1 MTIDYEKLLSLIRQ
15 MMDYY
20 SIPGMALGIITP
32 GKVHTE
38 GFGIR
43 DGAGHLFLPDT
54 ISGIGSCSKSM
65 TAFAVMKLAEKGL
78 LDIDEPV
85 ASYIPGFALWDEA
98 ASRQVTL
105 RDMLCHR
112 TGVGGHDG
120 AWPDNSISR
129 VDYLKR
135 LKYLEPN
142 APFRSLAQ
150 YSNVMYAA
158 IGGIMEAVSG
168 KKWETLLREEIFE
181 PLGMDRT
188 FCLMDEAASDEN
200 CAMPFRWNRGL
211 HEIPRWNIDQA
222 GPCGS
227 VMSSAE
233 DMVKWIS
240 LHMEGGKKEG
250 AYLLSPSDFMEMHR
264 PQILMDY
271 PYVRGGRSLGYGFG
285 WRVMEYHGALVQQHT
300 GKIEGYSAFQFYIP
314 SLSSGAVYL
323 QNLHAPDNPLIF
335 ALQGFLLDA
344 FLGREEEDWY
354 GMYTEKGKSHA
365 PEDMYHHLEFDC
377 LPKSSARGPLSHE
390 TKDYRGTYFHPGY
403 GTFRVTEREGRFYLQ
418 EREVKDRP
426 MTHLYYDTFSVDNVK
441 EDTDL
446 YRLPLTFYADDA
458 GDIAGFH
465 LLMEPKVHPLCFKKV
480 EMV

>member
-1 MTIDYEKLLSLIRQ
+1 
-15 MMDYY
+15 
-20 SIPGMALGIITP
+20 
-32 GKVHTE
+32 
-38 GFGIR
+38 
-43 DGAGHLFLPDT
+43 
-54 ISGIGSCSKSM
+54 M
-65 TAFAVMKLAEKGL
+65 TAFAVMRLAEKGL

-98 ASRQVTL
+98 SSRQVTL

-271 PYVRGGRSLGYGFG
+271 PHVRGGRSLGYGFG

-323 QNLHAPDNPLIF
+323 QNLHAPDNPLI
-335 ALQGFLLDA
+335 LPCRDSCWMPS
-344 FLGREEEDWY
+344 LGGKRRT
-354 GMYTEKGKSHA
+354 GMACTRKKENPMPPRICTIIWSLTVCRRAA
-365 PEDMYHHLEFDC
+365 PGGLC
-377 LPKSSARGPLSHE
+377 
-390 TKDYRGTYFHPGY
+390 
-403 GTFRVTEREGRFYLQ
+403 
-418 EREVKDRP
+418 P
-426 MTHLYYDTFSVDNVK
+426 MRRRITGAPISIPATAPS
-441 EDTDL
+441 
-446 YRLPLTFYADDA
+446 
-458 GDIAGFH
+458 G
-465 LLMEPKVHPLCFKKV
+465 
-480 EMV
+480 

>member
-142 APFRSLAQ
+142 APLPQ
-150 YSNVMYAA
+150 
-158 IGGIMEAVSG
+158 
-168 KKWETLLREEIFE
+168 
-181 PLGMDRT
+181 P
-188 FCLMDEAASDEN
+188 
-200 CAMPFRWNRGL
+200 
-211 HEIPRWNIDQA
+211 
-222 GPCGS
+222 GPVQQCHVCG
-227 VMSSAE
+227 
-233 DMVKWIS
+233 
-240 LHMEGGKKEG
+240 
-250 AYLLSPSDFMEMHR
+250 HR
-264 PQILMDY
+264 RHY
-271 PYVRGGRSLGYGFG
+271 GSGFG
-285 WRVMEYHGALVQQHT
+285 KEMGN
-300 GKIEGYSAFQFYIP
+300 S
-314 SLSSGAVYL
+314 SSGRNFRATGDGPY
-323 QNLHAPDNPLIF
+323 
-335 ALQGFLLDA
+335 FLP
-344 FLGREEEDWY
+344 Y
-354 GMYTEKGKSHA
+354 G
-365 PEDMYHHLEFDC
+365 
-377 LPKSSARGPLSHE
+377 
-390 TKDYRGTYFHPGY
+390 
-403 GTFRVTEREGRFYLQ
+403 
-418 EREVKDRP
+418 
-426 MTHLYYDTFSVDNVK
+426 
-441 EDTDL
+441 
-446 YRLPLTFYADDA
+446 
-458 GDIAGFH
+458 
-465 LLMEPKVHPLCFKKV
+465 
-480 EMV
+480 